1 MIDQRAFMK
10 KLLRRFEQG
19 VTKYRTSMR
28 RFLSRVE
35 KAPPEDLDAQAVEW
49 DKAVWAETDCLQCSN
64 CCRRMSPTYTF
75 TDIKRI
81 AEHLR
86 MSPKQF
92 KEKWLYKTKDGDW
105 MNTSQPC
112 QFLDLKT
119 NMCNVYEVRPLDC
132 AGFPHLTKSPMPDYI
147 HVHKQN
153 VQYCPATFKFVQKMH
168 AALYPHK
175 NL

>member
-1 MIDQRAFMK
+1 MSRLLK
-10 KLLRRFEQG
+10 KFEQG
-19 VTKYRTSMR
+19 VAKYKTSMR

-35 KAPPEDLDAQAVEW
+35 KKPPENLDALSVVL
-49 DKAVWAETDCLQCSN
+49 DKEVWAETDCLQCSN

-81 AEHLR
+81 AAHLR
-86 MSPKQF
+86 LSTAQF

-119 NMCNVYEVRPLDC
+119 NMCSIYEVRPADC
-132 AGFPHLTKSPMPDYI
+132 AQFPHLTKSPMPDYM

-153 VQYCPATFKFVQKMH
+153 IQYCPATFKFVQKL
-168 AALYPHK
+168 AQTIAPK
-175 NL
+175 S